1 MTKDVNLGVKPQS
14 TPEKSLASPR
24 RAASGCAPASPSHR
38 LASPSRPPCLV
49 PSVRSVFVVCVPAE
63 RAFCCNLHCNICTR
77 RSRFLGFTVGQI
89 LALFPS
95 PRHSFLATAADSATR
110 QRARS
115 IRPSKVCRVDWE
127 LAATAAKSEPLHLT
141 LQATSSTPTSIVAN
155 LPPNFIPTKP

>member
-1 MTKDVNLGVKPQS
+1 MTKDVNLGVKLQS

-95 PRHSFLATAADSATR
+95 SRHSFLATAADSATR

-115 IRPSKVCRVDWE
+115 IRQFVGNWQPRQRKAS
-127 LAATAAKSEPLHLT
+127 LHLT
-141 LQATSSTPTSIVAN
+141 SQATSSTPTSIVAN